1 METLTKQEFTKKTS
15 KESYRGTYL
24 NLYHLGRIGLEP
36 LSFSE

>member
-1 METLTKQEFTKKTS
+1 METLTKQEFRKNF